1 MNMPVSIRLEL
12 AIKRVADVLVAGTG
26 IVVATPLLA
35 CIAAAIKLED
45 PRSPLFFNDRVM
57 GRGESRFLMLKF
69 RTMVPHEISY
79 ADRPEVHRD
88 SPLVTR
94 VGAVLRRWKLDELPQ
109 LLNVVAGHMSVVGP
123 RPMDVARFERATPF
137 QRQRLIV
144 RPGLTGWAQVNGNI
158 NWSWGDRME
167 MDVWYLDRWSLAL
180 DLRILRATVPSILA
194 GERHGG
200 APPSR
205 VTDHSYRVPWPGFGR
220 FTRGRSFDPADKVA
234 RT

>member
-1 MNMPVSIRLEL
+1 MNVPVSIRLEL
-12 AIKRVADVLVAGTG
+12 AVKRVADVLVAGA
-26 IVVATPLLA
+26 VLVLVTPLLA

-45 PRSPLFFNDRVM
+45 PSSPLFFNDSVM
-57 GRGESRFLMLKF
+57 GRRESRFRMLKF

-79 ADRPEVHRD
+79 TNRPEVHRD

-109 LLNVVAGHMSVVGP
+109 LLNVVAGQMSVVGP

-137 QRQRLIV
+137 QRQRLLV

-158 NWSWGDRME
+158 HWSWDERME
-167 MDVWYLDRWSLAL
+167 MDVWYLDRWSLTL
-180 DLRILRATVPSILA
+180 DLRILCATVPSILG
-194 GERHGG
+194 GEQRGD
-200 APPSR
+200 AAPSR
-205 VTDHSYRVPWPGFGR
+205 ITDRSYRVPWPGFGR
-220 FTRGRSFDPADKVA
+220 FRRGSSLDPADKVA